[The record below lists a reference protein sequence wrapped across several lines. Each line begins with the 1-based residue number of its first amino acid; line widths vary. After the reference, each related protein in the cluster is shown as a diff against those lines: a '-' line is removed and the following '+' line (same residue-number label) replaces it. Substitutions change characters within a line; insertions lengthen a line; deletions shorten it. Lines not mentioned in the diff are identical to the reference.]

1 MQSMGIPQ
9 ETPLVLMTKKTRPD
23 LGTSKW
29 KAIRK
34 QVLQRD
40 QHTCYVCGNEANQ
53 VDHIIA
59 KVNGGTE
66 DLGNLGAICAKCNA
80 LKGSTV
86 DRPRP
91 NNAAMPSRFLQQI
104 PPTRSSARLSLPK
117 PESSE
122 GNPFQ

>member
-1 MQSMGIPQ
+1 
-9 ETPLVLMTKKTRPD
+9 MTRKD

-29 KAIRK
+29 KAIRQ
-34 QVLQRD
+34 QVLARD
-40 QHTCYVCGNEANQ
+40 QHTCYVCGAEATQ

-80 LKGSTV
+80 LKGSTI
-86 DRPRP
+86 DRPRT
-91 NNAAMPSRFLQQI
+91 NTSTTSPSRFLHTI

-117 PESSE
+117 PESPE